1 MVVHRVRS
9 PDEAVFCGELDAL
22 AVSRGFAHRR
32 SARPPGRQLLGS
44 GRLPRRRRGQLRHLV
59 PNIAERDVFVCG
71 LDAWMDAALGPAR
84 QAGVPADRLHAERF
98 A

>member
-1 MVVHRVRS
+1 
-9 PDEAVFCGELDAL
+9 
-22 AVSRGFAHRR
+22 
-32 SARPPGRQLLGS
+32 
-44 GRLPRRRRGQLRHLV
+44 V